1 LSETRLKL
9 EPRRTSEGVMLKVRL
24 TPKSSRDAIVGVEE
38 FGGEAVLKARVR
50 AVPEDGRANAALEKL
65 IARWLK
71 LPPSSVSVAR
81 GGTSRIKQIMIAG
94 DAETL
99 ARLITASIA
108 KFDVGSR

>member
-9 EPRRTSEGVMLKVRL
+9 EPRRTSQGVMLKVRL

-81 GGTSRIKQIMIAG
+81 GGTSRIKQIMMGGDIEMLVHLIAASV
-94 DAETL
+94 AEL
-99 ARLITASIA
+99 ESE
-108 KFDVGSR
+108 SR